1 MDITSTV
8 ESSKEDE
15 NATSQSDNSVL
26 NRRLKPSL
34 NPAGFEIVLIFTF
47 YSILRKQRYK
57 FKFKSIYN
65 IFIIL
70 LLYYFIPYFLTCLYI
85 TYKKYK
91 NTMKLVPKR
100 YIPSFLTSKDRQIVK
115 KELVKSRK
123 LYRKGIYYTRKNVN
137 SFPSKK
143 SSHIIRAEKIYALST
158 IEKKGQGAY
167 FSSGSRPNQSA
178 HSWGRARLA
187 SAITGGKSAAV
198 DFSILDAGCNHA
210 TSKAYKMARRA
221 VEKYG
226 YGKRHTPRVKL

>member
-1 MDITSTV
+1 M
-8 ESSKEDE
+8 
-15 NATSQSDNSVL
+15 
-26 NRRLKPSL
+26 
-34 NPAGFEIVLIFTF
+34 
-47 YSILRKQRYK
+47 
-57 FKFKSIYN
+57 
-65 IFIIL
+65 

-143 SSHIIRAEKIYALST
+143 SSHIIRAEKIYKINKVVPSAALAKKTGCSVKALST